1 MNEIFRTR
9 DVVCHFKGDA
19 YPVAVDP
26 AMIAT
31 GWTGGQGVMW
41 CDSPLD
47 EFRVTYSDG
56 IYGGFLLW
64 GSDES
69 GDMMTGSTG
78 NQLVYGY
85 AILCTGGWIA
95 SFNTYERYTW
105 DSRHGIGPPNVPIV
119 YTVGERMVF
128 SNRGWFTNEDEFT
141 KTADPRGANN
151 YYVAYVVQ
159 VPRALNDWRIVLQTA
174 I

>member
-1 MNEIFRTR
+1 MAEIFRTR
-9 DVVCHFKGDA
+9 DVTVHFKGDT

-31 GWTGGQGVMW
+31 GWPGGQGVQW

-47 EFRVTYSDG
+47 EFRVNYSDG

-64 GSDES
+64 GSEETSDQL
-69 GDMMTGSTG
+69 TGSSG

-85 AILCTGGWIA
+85 AIFCAGGWIA
-95 SFNTYERYTW
+95 SFATYEKYTW
-105 DSRHGIGPPNVPIV
+105 DSRHGIGPANVLNEYV
-119 YTVGERMVF
+119 VGERLVF
-128 SNRGWFTNEDEFT
+128 SNRGYFTREDEWT
-141 KTADPRGANN
+141 KIGDPRAPNHF
-151 YYVAYVVQ
+151 YVAYVIQ
-159 VPRALNDWRIVLQTA
+159 APRPENEGRLVLQTS

>member
-1 MNEIFRTR
+1 MAEIFRTR
-9 DVVCHFKGDA
+9 DCVVHFKGDT
-19 YPVAVDP
+19 YPVAVHPDLIT
-26 AMIAT
+26 A
-31 GWTGGQGVMW
+31 GWPGGQGVMW

-47 EFRVTYSDG
+47 EFRVKQSDG
-56 IYGGFLLW
+56 VYGGFLLW
-64 GSDES
+64 GSEES
-69 GDMMTGSTG
+69 GDQLTGSSG

-85 AILCTGGWIA
+85 AILCTGGWLV

-105 DSRHGIGPPNVPIV
+105 DSRNGIGLPNVPIV
-119 YTVGERMVF
+119 YTVGERLVY

-141 KTADPRGANN
+141 KVADPRAPNH

-159 VPRALNDWRIVLQTA
+159 VPRAGNDWRLVLQTA